1 MAVPTNLET
10 IIEHSVYVNCATS
23 RLINA
28 RTCLQKSKLLV
39 ILIVITVNVEYVC
52 RKERGI

>member
-10 IIEHSVYVNCATS
+10 IIEHSVYVNCATF